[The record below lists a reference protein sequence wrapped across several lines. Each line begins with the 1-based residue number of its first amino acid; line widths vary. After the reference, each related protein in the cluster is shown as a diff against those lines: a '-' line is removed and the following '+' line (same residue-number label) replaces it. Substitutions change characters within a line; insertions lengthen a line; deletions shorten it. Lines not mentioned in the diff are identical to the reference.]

1 MPPCKEKKNHIH
13 TNVLVFKKHL
23 LIQQIKNM
31 SFHNPL
37 YLKKKKVT
45 SDIALQDI
53 FAY

>member
-23 LIQQIKNM
+23 LIQQIKNTLI
-31 SFHNPL
+31 F
-37 YLKKKKVT
+37 KKKKVT